1 MGRLL
6 RISGRL
12 LVLAALEA
20 LLVGAVAGMASAD
33 GEAELRRNQ
42 VVRAV
47 EKAKPAIVSVRTT
60 KLVGQ
65 RFTDLMGLVLRE
77 EIAEV
82 EGSLGSG
89 VVFHPAGFVITNA
102 HVISRAQNLY
112 VHRAG
117 EENGPGLRAVEFAV
131 DFANDLAILR
141 ILPPDGGAAPPT
153 YPYLPLGRSHDLMLG
168 ETVLAVGNPFKLG
181 LSVSTGVLAG
191 LDRKLN
197 VGRRRF
203 DDFIQ
208 VDAAINPGNSGGA
221 LLDVTGRW
229 IGVTTAIYAR
239 ATGAEGIGFAIPAD
253 RVRRLVGTAF
263 KRRVVMSDWLGFDE
277 GEGADGAATVARVF
291 PRGPAMGSGLKEGD
305 VLRSVNGMLTPTR
318 YDFAMALLEVPV
330 GGSVTLGLLRQGEPV
345 APVTLRLAPLP
356 TEDLARRHL
365 GLDFADVQDYEAG
378 VVIKELAPD
387 GPAAQRGLRVGDVI
401 QGLGPW
407 KIRHS
412 DDLLLFLQYVQPG
425 DLVDVRLLRP
435 GPENAQKPITGHEA
449 TLRAR

>member
-1 MGRLL
+1 MSRLL
-6 RISGRL
+6 RITSRL

-20 LLVGAVAGMASAD
+20 LLVGAAVQAAKAD
-33 GEAELRRNQ
+33 GEPELRRNQ
-42 VVRAV
+42 VVRTV
-47 EKAKPAIVSVRTT
+47 ERAKPALVSVRTT
-60 KLVGQ
+60 QIVAQ
-65 RFTDLMGLVLRE
+65 RFIDLKDLVLRE
-77 EIAEV
+77 EQTEA

-102 HVISRAQNLY
+102 HVISRAKNLY
-112 VHRAG
+112 VHRPG
-117 EENGPGLRAVEFAV
+117 EESGPGLRALEFAV

-141 ILPPDGGAAPPT
+141 ILPPEDGSPPRT

-181 LSVSTGVLAG
+181 LSVSTGVVAG
-191 LDRKLN
+191 LNRGLN

-239 ATGAEGIGFAIPAD
+239 ATGAEGIGFAIPAE

-263 KRRVVMSDWLGFDE
+263 KRRVLAPDWLGFDE
-277 GEGADGAATVARVF
+277 GQGADGAAAVTRIF
-291 PRGPAMGSGLKEGD
+291 PRGPAAAAGLKEGD
-305 VLRSVNGMLTPTR
+305 LVTSVNGMLTPTL
-318 YDFAMALLEVPV
+318 YDYAMALLDVPV
-330 GGSVTLGLLRQGEPV
+330 GGVVTLGVQRAGR
-345 APVTLRLAPLP
+345 APLTLSIPLAPIP
-356 TEDLARRHL
+356 TDQLARQHL
-365 GLDFADVQDYEAG
+365 GLEVADVPDYEAG
-378 VVIKELAPD
+378 VVIRSLRPE
-387 GPAAQRGLRVGDVI
+387 GPAAQRGLQVGDVI
-401 QGLGPW
+401 KGLGPW

-425 DLVDVRLLRP
+425 DLVDVRLMRP
-435 GPENAQKPITGHEA
+435 APSGTMPGMRALEA
-449 TLRAR
+449 RMRAD